1 MKSQNPLFKLIA
13 LALLVTGGAAL
24 KDLRGVLANGAF
36 EQLFASEGAKAVLS
50 ASWLT
55 HPGQDSRFQQAPETI
70 AGARSPFLVST
81 GADFAMLYSRP
92 AETGSGSNLYF
103 RPALKAAE
111 VRVNETDN
119 EVRDGGENGP
129 ILLRDPSHNKMYAVW
144 NASDPRHPMANMLRF
159 SAYDGG
165 TGKWAKTLTVN
176 DDVAPSTHTFQGA
189 AVGPDGTVYVAW
201 LDRRELP
208 VSNADGYP
216 GGGLKTRHRNI
227 EGTVALYLA
236 RSQNQGRTFER
247 NVRIA
252 GDVCPCCRAAVGF
265 SKGNVLVTWR
275 SVEEGDIRDI
285 SVSISS
291 DRGRRWSEPK
301 NIARDNWKINGCPHA
316 GPTIA
321 SAGASTYVA
330 WLTGG
335 DGGPGIF
342 LSSTEDGGRSFS
354 PRRKVSSGAAAQP
367 FLAGAENAAA
377 LVYRGSSNDKLHS
390 GANSHD
396 RGHDDSPSGHV
407 FVCALQ
413 SDGSMTGPE
422 RVPNTSGSVAYP
434 FAALTNDGK
443 IAISWKDGQQHP
455 VGRFL
460 TGLITTHP
468 LPITASPNQNRR

>member
-13 LALLVTGGAAL
+13 LALLVTGGGAM
-24 KDLRGVLANGAF
+24 KDLQGVLPHGAF
-36 EQLFASEGAKAVLS
+36 EQLFASKGGKAGFGSSPSLS
-50 ASWLT
+50 C
-55 HPGQDSRFQQAPETI
+55 QEVRFSQAPEAIT
-70 AGARSPFLVST
+70 GARSAFLVST

-92 AETGSGSNLYF
+92 AEMGSGSNLYF
-103 RPALKAAE
+103 RPTLKGAE

-129 ILLRDPSHNKMYAVW
+129 ILLRDPSLNKMYAVW
-144 NASDPRHPMANMLRF
+144 NASDPRHPMANRLRF

-208 VSNADGYP
+208 VRNADGYP
-216 GGGLKTRHRNI
+216 GGGLKTRRRNI

-236 RSQNQGRTFER
+236 GSQDQGRTFDR
-247 NVRIA
+247 NVRVA
-252 GDVCPCCRAAVGF
+252 GNVCPCCRAAVGF
-265 SKGNVLVTWR
+265 SKGNVLVAWR
-275 SVEEGDIRDI
+275 SVEKGDIRDI

-301 NIARDNWKINGCPHA
+301 NIARDNWKINGCPHT

-342 LSSTEDGGRSFS
+342 LSGTEDGGRSFS
-354 PRRKVSSGAAAQP
+354 PRRKASVGAATQP
-367 FLAGAENAAA
+367 YLAGSEKVAA
-377 LVYRGSSNDKLHS
+377 LVFRGLSKDPPP
-390 GANSHD
+390 G
-396 RGHDDSPSGHV
+396 GHDQYEGTPDSLSASV
-407 FVCALQ
+407 FVCVLQ
-413 SDGSMTGPE
+413 GDGSMSEPVL
-422 RVPNTSGSVAYP
+422 VPNTNGSVAYP
-434 FAALTNDGK
+434 FAAITSDGK
-443 IAISWKDGQQHP
+443 IAISWKDGRQRQS
-455 VGRFL
+455 VVRLLRGQ
-460 TGLITTHP
+460 I
-468 LPITASPNQNRR
+468 PN

>member
-1 MKSQNPLFKLIA
+1 MKSQNPPFKLIA
-13 LALLVTGGAAL
+13 LALLITGGGAL
-24 KDLRGVLANGAF
+24 KDLQGFVARGGF
-36 EQLFASEGAKAVLS
+36 EQLFAGEGGKASFGFSPSLS
-50 ASWLT
+50 
-55 HPGQDSRFQQAPETI
+55 GQEIRFPQAPEAI
-70 AGARSPFLVST
+70 AGARSAILVST
-81 GADFAMLYSRP
+81 GTDFAMLYSRP

-103 RPALKAAE
+103 RPTLNGAE

-129 ILLRDPSHNKMYAVW
+129 ILLRDPSLNNMYAVW
-144 NASDPRHPMANMLRF
+144 NASDPRHPMANMVRF

-165 TGKWAKTLTVN
+165 TGKWAKALTVN

-208 VSNADGYP
+208 VRNADGYP

-236 RSQNQGRTFER
+236 RSQDQGRAFER
-247 NVRIA
+247 NVRVA
-252 GDVCPCCRAAVGF
+252 GNVCPCCRAAVGF
-265 SKGNVLVTWR
+265 SKGNVLVVWR

-285 SVSISS
+285 SVSVSS

-301 NIARDNWKINGCPHA
+301 NVARDNWKINGCPHA

-354 PRRKVSSGAAAQP
+354 PRRKVSVGTATQP
-367 FLAGAENAAA
+367 SLAGSENAAA
-377 LVYRGSSNDKLHS
+377 LVFRGLSKDPPP
-390 GANSHD
+390 G
-396 RGHDDSPSGHV
+396 GHDQNEGTADSLSASV

-413 SDGSMTGPE
+413 SDGSMSEPVL
-422 RVPNTSGSVAYP
+422 VPNTNGSVSYP
-434 FAALTNDGK
+434 FAALTRDGE
-443 IAISWKDGQQHP
+443 ITISWKDGRQRQP
-455 VGRFL
+455 VVRLLRGQIPNHSL
-460 TGLITTHP
+460 PVTT
-468 LPITASPNQNRR
+468 SPNLKRR

>member
-13 LALLVTGGAAL
+13 LTLLVTGGGAM
-24 KDLRGVLANGAF
+24 KDLQGVLPHGAF
-36 EQLFASEGAKAVLS
+36 EQLFASKGGKASFGAAPSLS
-50 ASWLT
+50 
-55 HPGQDSRFQQAPETI
+55 GQEIRFPQPSEAI
-70 AGARSPFLVST
+70 AGARSAFLVSMDS
-81 GADFAMLYSRP
+81 DFALLYSRP

-103 RPALKAAE
+103 RPTLKGAE
-111 VRVNETDN
+111 VRVNTTAN

-144 NASDPRHPMANMLRF
+144 NASDPRHPMANRLRF
-159 SAYDGG
+159 SAYNDG

-176 DDVAPSTHTFQGA
+176 DDVSPSTHTFQGA
-189 AVGPDGTVYVAW
+189 AVDPDGTVYVAW

-208 VSNADGYP
+208 VRNADGYP
-216 GGGLKTRHRNI
+216 GGGLKTGRKNI

-236 RSQNQGRTFER
+236 RSQDQGRTFER
-247 NVRIA
+247 NVRVA
-252 GDVCPCCRAAVGF
+252 GNICPCCRAGVGF
-265 SKGNVLVTWR
+265 SKGNVLVAWR

-301 NIARDNWKINGCPHA
+301 NVARDNWKINGCPHD

-321 SAGASTYVA
+321 SAGDRTYVA

-354 PRRKVSSGAAAQP
+354 PKRKASVGAATQP
-367 FLAGAENAAA
+367 YLAGSENAAA
-377 LVYRGSSNDKLHS
+377 LVFRGLSKD
-390 GANSHD
+390 AP
-396 RGHDDSPSGHV
+396 PSGDDQYEGTADSLPASV

-413 SDGSMTGPE
+413 GDGSMSEPI
-422 RVPNTSGSVAYP
+422 RVPNTNGSVAYP
-434 FAALTNDGK
+434 FAALTNGGK
-443 IAISWKDGQQHP
+443 IAISWRDGRQRPP
-455 VGRFL
+455 VGRL
-460 TGLITTHP
+460 LMGQIPTYP
-468 LPITASPNQNRR
+468 LPITTNPDLKRR